1 LALCPSIPQ
10 FVVCSDGAF
19 YMIIRLWIL
28 EFRKSFRF
36 RDFKSIRSKIR
47 SSMFVEFGGK
57 GER

>member
-1 LALCPSIPQ
+1 MEFEKGYGVDMGSG
-10 FVVCSDGAF
+10 FGYGYGV
-19 YMIIRLWIL
+19 RLWIL